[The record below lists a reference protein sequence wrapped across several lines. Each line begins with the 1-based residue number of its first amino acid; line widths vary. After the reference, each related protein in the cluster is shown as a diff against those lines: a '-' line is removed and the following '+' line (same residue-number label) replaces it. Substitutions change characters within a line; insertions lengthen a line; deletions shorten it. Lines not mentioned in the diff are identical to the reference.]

1 MILTEEKLISKIM
14 DFVCYEKNY
23 FYVLAKV
30 YNVGDFELFYMDRW
44 IDWEFKE
51 NGSEPILT
59 TNNAFK
65 QNLIKRNILVAHTA
79 KFNDIYSELI
89 NETSLGNKINMVVEM
104 DHIDGTRYYTNTLI
118 EKVTSTKVLYTKIN
132 ENMQKINVGM
142 SREDFVERLP
152 KELELEYEVIRYDE
166 DLHRQLNISDSELC
180 NKILKEWMDFSI
192 VDEQLYMRGQL
203 VKYNIYAFESM
214 INYLQNEKDNIL
226 KNINHEKNIQNRL
239 GKQIENKILP
249 LIVLYEYFIEKQM
262 VKDNNISVTLRK
274 SINQLKVMLGLI
286 VELSDEN
293 YYEHYVATFKNIAQQ
308 IQDLQAGIYNVIL
321 DLLTTNNK
329 GV

>member
-1 MILTEEKLISKIM
+1 MILTEEKLVSKIM

-44 IDWEFKE
+44 IDWKFKE

-59 TNNAFK
+59 KNNAFK
-65 QNLIKRNILVAHTA
+65 QNLVKRNILVAHTA
-79 KFNDIYSELI
+79 KFNNIYSELI

-118 EKVTSTKVLYTKIN
+118 EKVTSTSVFYTKIN
-132 ENMQKINVGM
+132 ENMQKINVEM
-142 SREDFVERLP
+142 SKEDFIERLP
-152 KELELEYEVIRYDE
+152 KELELEYEVIRYDA
-166 DLHRQLNISDSELC
+166 DLHRQLNTSDSELRG
-180 NKILKEWMDFSI
+180 NILREWMDFS
-192 VDEQLYMRGQL
+192 VLDEQLYMRGQL
-203 VKYNIYAFESM
+203 VKHNINAFESM
-214 INYLQNEKDNIL
+214 INYLQNNKEYIL
-226 KNINHEKNIQNRL
+226 NNINHEKTIQNRL

-262 VKDNNISVTLRK
+262 VKDNNIPITLRK

-286 VELSDEN
+286 VEISDEN

-321 DLLTTNNK
+321 HLLNTNNK